1 MRRIVCLI
9 LGSWVLAASAQF
21 PGLPPGMLTQGVS
34 GMPGISYG
42 DLAELKRQSE
52 EMASLH
58 TEIARMKRLGRF
70 EEAEALNRRL
80 FEVMS
85 TGPLGRIIGQGMRQS
100 REMQRDPSTG
110 LPQAGIAI
118 ENVGQIGQI
127 SAAGLRMERAN
138 MESDTAF
145 YGKPLFVR
153 PVMTESIE
161 LAGNQAQMPVAALEL
176 MLDGIACMNAKD
188 YDASEQ
194 SFAKAISLS
203 RSPTIIQAATE
214 LDIVRGQRD
223 VALRRLQSAIDAL
236 EKEDPSSGKIAS
248 MLWRQAS
255 IHSTAGAHGR
265 AAEVCERALAI
276 VTARGTDTAEYAAG
290 QNNLGVALQLGGS
303 TARALEYYERSF
315 AALQNGMRNTQPG
328 SSRKYKMQIPAVAA
342 NRGLAFWQLGDP
354 ARAMDSFRVAL
365 EERAFYE
372 NESNALLTERT
383 RLAKAQA
390 IAIELDALIT
400 LERATNTRGLGLL
413 MLLERKGAL
422 LEQRTRTQAAFRRN
436 AQVQSAPPD
445 ILGRASDSQLTREQ
459 ALGQRAENRAAP
471 REQGA
476 VAQEQAAIP
485 STPANAAR
493 INAANVGTLVTQLGM
508 QKSDEERRSFLSRVF
523 GLPDKQDQAIAEAN
537 RQLAEEQ
544 ARRQRAEDQASRQR
558 AEDQDLLREY
568 YAVVQQRSAI
578 PRTPANAARI
588 ADLDTRIQVMQLSME
603 KRNPALIQKGD
614 PQASNSYISQ
624 EELNALQRKYA
635 NDPQG
640 YADAWQAPVR
650 KEQERRAESAATSA
664 KGERAKLFSRV
675 QASVPKDA
683 VLVEMVRYRPL
694 DPSPGLPDGERSA
707 PARYGAYVIHPE
719 GEAQYVDLGDAGP
732 LEKLIAEFRASLA
745 DPVRATAR
753 DLGRRLDEALMRPVR
768 TRLGNELTL
777 YIAPE
782 GALNLIPLG
791 ALVDEKG
798 SYLLERYTINYL
810 ASGRD
815 LLYLGRNNSARGP
828 AIIFADPAFDEQ
840 AGGTPQ
846 PADGP
851 VSRSADFRSIK
862 FSRLPGTAAEA
873 QTLKRIL
880 PDAAVLT
887 GTAATETA
895 TKKLGGPRILHI
907 ATHGFFLEDLPG
919 DSEDPMLRSG
929 LVFAGVNALRSAD
942 DDGVLTALE
951 ASNLDLRGT
960 KLVVLSACN
969 TGLGEVKNG
978 EGVFGLRRAFVVAG
992 AETLL
997 MSLWQVSDEATKDL
1011 MTSYYTLLARGE
1023 SRSEALRQTQM
1034 AMLKNPVTAHPFF
1047 WAAFISSGETG
1058 YLK

>member
-1 MRRIVCLI
+1 MI
-9 LGSWVLAASAQF
+9 LGGWLLAASAQF
-21 PGLPPGMLTQGVS
+21 PGLPPGMLTQGIP

-42 DLAELKRQSE
+42 DLAELNRQSK
-52 EMASLH
+52 EMASLQ
-58 TEIARMKRLGRF
+58 TEIDRLKRLGRF
-70 EEAEALNRRL
+70 EEAQALDRRL
-80 FEVMS
+80 NEVRS
-85 TGPLGRIIGQGMRQS
+85 SGPLGRMLEQGIRQS
-100 REMQRDPSTG
+100 REMPSTG
-110 LPQAGIAI
+110 VPQAGIS
-118 ENVGQIGQI
+118 NVGQIGQL
-127 SAAGLRMERAN
+127 SAAGLRMERVN

-145 YGKPLFVR
+145 YGQPLFVR
-153 PVMTESIE
+153 PVMIWSYE
-161 LAGNQAQMPVAALEL
+161 LAGKQAQMPVAALEL
-176 MLDGIACMNAKD
+176 MLDGIARMNAKD

-203 RSPTIIQAATE
+203 RSPTIIQAAIG

-236 EKEDPSSGKIAS
+236 EKEDPSSGEIAS
-248 MLWRQAS
+248 MLWHQAS
-255 IHSTAGAHGR
+255 IHNTAGAHGR

-290 QNNLGVALQLGGS
+290 QNNVGVTLQLGGS

-328 SSRKYKMQIPAVAA
+328 YSQKYKMQIPAVAA

-365 EERAFYE
+365 DERAVYE

-436 AQVQSAPPD
+436 AQVTGAERPPD

-537 RQLAEEQ
+537 RQRAEE
-544 ARRQRAEDQASRQR
+544 QASRQR

-568 YAVVQQRSAI
+568 DAAVQERAAT

-588 ADLDTRIQVMQLSME
+588 ANLDTRIQVMQLSME

-640 YADAWQAPVR
+640 YADAWQAHVR
-650 KEQERRAESAATSA
+650 KEQDRRAESAATSA

-719 GEAQYVDLGDAGP
+719 GEAQYVDLGEAGP
-732 LEKLIAEFRASLA
+732 LEKLIADFRASLA

-815 LLYLGRNNSARGP
+815 LLHLGRNNSARGP

-840 AGGTPQ
+840 PAGSTQ
-846 PADGP
+846 PADG
-851 VSRSADFRSIK
+851 VLRRSRDFRSIK
-862 FSRLPGTAAEA
+862 FDRLPGTAAEA

-895 TKKLGGPRILHI
+895 AKKIAGPRILHI
-907 ATHGFFLEDLPG
+907 ATHGFFLDDLPN

-929 LVFAGVNALRSAD
+929 LVFAGVNAPSSAD

-960 KLVVLSACN
+960 KLVVLSACE
-969 TGLGEVKNG
+969 TGFGEVKNG

-1011 MTSYYTLLARGE
+1011 MTSYYTRLSRGE
-1023 SRSEALRQTQM
+1023 TRAESLRQTQI
-1034 AMLKNPVTAHPFF
+1034 AMLKNPITAHPFF

-1058 YLK
+1058 NLK